1 MVQYLTVHFQYKFNY
16 FSMFILF
23 KIKDMKPC
31 PPNMFFNTE
40 NYAVKEFQHDER
52 FPS

>member
-1 MVQYLTVHFQYKFNY
+1 MLQFLTVHIKYKFNY
-16 FSMFILF
+16 FSTFILL

-40 NYAVKEFQHDER
+40 DYAVKVFPHDER
-52 FPS
+52 FPL